1 MLNVYLFSCC
11 VLMSFSPFQST
22 PSGPRANPQRPTT
35 TSAPSHW
42 GRQSMP
48 SHQLTAN
55 GPHTF
60 AAAGSGSGPGVGLAT
75 AFGQQYR
82 PHAQQQAPRAPQYQ
96 QQAPHARAPQYQQQ
110 VPQTQSRAPL
120 LQAPQFS
127 SRAPPTPQTPQF
139 QQSFTP
145 PGMAQNHLLP
155 QQLPQQRQPQ
165 QQQQNVFS
173 EMVKKPIIIYSQQC
187 QHSNVFLEG
196 LRKHPTLFKN
206 FVKINIDATRNPRTN
221 KMERPAIFYDLQKF
235 LNHRINKVPTI
246 IVDKGEYILT
256 DKEAFKWLEF
266 NIIKDKSKIDGFNQ
280 AEMNAFSDKYADFGS
295 TPINMMDD
303 QHVKHQRFV
312 FIDEELDKMQTPSDD
327 ALYMRSEGSVGGQR
341 TQIDNQIAGQQR
353 NMGNLDL
360 SDQYSQQ
367 AASQDD
373 LKRLEQS
380 RGYHD
385 QPGPKTTIDFSDPNF
400 GYSGVAQNNGRAS
413 IKEAELTDRFEQM
426 RMQRESLG
434 AFSNQQTI
442 EPPKGLQVD
451 FQSGQVYYKQ

>member
-1 MLNVYLFSCC
+1 
-11 VLMSFSPFQST
+11 
-22 PSGPRANPQRPTT
+22 
-35 TSAPSHW
+35 
-42 GRQSMP
+42 MP

-55 GPHTF
+55 GQHSF
-60 AAAGSGSGPGVGLAT
+60 AAAGSGSGPGVGLAA

-82 PHAQQQAPRAPQYQ
+82 PHAPHAQQQAPRAPQYQ
-96 QQAPHARAPQYQQQ
+96 QTPRAPQYQQQ
-110 VPQTQSRAPL
+110 APQSRAPL

-165 QQQQNVFS
+165 QPPQNVLS

-235 LNHRINKVPTI
+235 LNYRINKVPTI

-360 SDQYSQQ
+360 SDQYTQQ

-385 QPGPKTTIDFSDPNF
+385 QPAPKTTIDFSDPNF

-434 AFSNQQTI
+434 RLGSNQQTI